1 EEYHSEGI
9 QWTPIEYF
17 NNKIVV
23 DLIESK
29 HFKGM
34 QTHFMISHYAGS
46 VTYDCDGFTEANKDT
61 LFKDLVLL
69 MQTTT
74 NSFIGALFPDVID
87 ESDKKRPTTVSH
99 KIKNQSQELVDTLMK
114 CTPSYVRWELFASVA
129 FLILAT
135 QTWPTWNGRS
145 SEGIKL
151 IMDSV
156 GMDSKEWQ
164 LGKTKVFIKSPE
176 SLFLLEEQRER
187 KFHGYAK
194 VIQRAYRSWKSRKY
208 FLELRKK
215 AADVVYNKKER
226 KRFSLNREFVGDY
239 LNYLDNP
246 VLKSLVG
253 KNEKAFFAD
262 VVQKFDRKFKGSQ
275 RELIVTEHAIF
286 IIGLEKEKNGP
297 NKGKFVKVVKRKLD
311 FKEIGSISLSIKY
324 TVKKTTWQSGG
335 VHELKFTA
343 DASCKTPVAKNSGK
357 TTEIRV
363 SPGLPRD
370 SRPKASTVMQRQ
382 TAPSS
387 SSGRAKVGGPK
398 TSSYGAAS
406 AAPAPQAF
414 HSPSS
419 SPAAARATAS
429 ASAAAS
435 GFRLPSV
442 AASSNASLAGSTGSV
457 ASAAAAKKKPP
468 PPVPPPKKLPQ
479 CRALYDYEA
488 TEADELSFKAGDLIT
503 IVSKDDE
510 GWWTGSIRG
519 KKGLFPGNTQGRSM
533 SPSVSLSPPLP
544 ATPAAPQALRLCRLG
559 YSRSIVVVLA
569 PLQLPPPRHVYDS
582 LTEAGIALVRA
593 RLSPRSP
600 LDKLER
606 ARGALLLRRR
616 QQCGRRAKG
625 GVAIR
630 IKAGCL
636 ISRAGGGTGIIIDSG
651 AIFHMLGQLPSQL
664 SILRC

>member
-1 EEYHSEGI
+1 MAR
-9 QWTPIEYF
+9 
-17 NNKIVV
+17 
-23 DLIESK
+23 
-29 HFKGM
+29 M

-114 CTPSYVRWELFASVA
+114 CTPSYVRWELGASVA
-129 FLILAT
+129 ILILDNTGFCYRNFFDKFLKRFAILT
-135 QTWPTWNGRS
+135 PQTWPTWNGRS

-311 FKEIGSISLSIKY
+311 FKEIGSISLSSLCDDYFVIHIPGEYDNVLENLFKTELVTVLSIKY

-335 VHELKFTA
+335 VHELKFIA

-398 TSSYGAAS
+398 TSPYGAAS

-442 AASSNASLAGSTGSV
+442 AASSGVSLAGSTGSV

-519 KKGLFPGNTQGRSM
+519 KKGLFPGN
-533 SPSVSLSPPLP
+533 
-544 ATPAAPQALRLCRLG
+544 
-559 YSRSIVVVLA
+559 Y
-569 PLQLPPPRHVYDS
+569 
-582 LTEAGIALVRA
+582 TEPV
-593 RLSPRSP
+593 
-600 LDKLER
+600 
-606 ARGALLLRRR
+606 
-616 QQCGRRAKG
+616 
-625 GVAIR
+625 
-630 IKAGCL
+630 
-636 ISRAGGGTGIIIDSG
+636 
-651 AIFHMLGQLPSQL
+651 
-664 SILRC
+664 